1 MVNIYL
7 VIDLLTIKCLVIG
20 GMEGVKYAEYEL
32 DLDPGSL
39 LFLYSD
45 GVPEAIFK
53 VLTQTPP
60 YIPPK
65 TGVE

>member
-1 MVNIYL
+1 
-7 VIDLLTIKCLVIG
+7 
-20 GMEGVKYAEYEL
+20 MEGVKYAEYEL